1 METCLYTRGL
11 SAFVKCKPFD
21 RLAKVLQS
29 ATNLG
34 NAMDEMM
41 HQPSRKQ
48 AAIIQLLEVRGW
60 WSC

>member
-1 METCLYTRGL
+1 METCLYL
-11 SAFVKCKPFD
+11 PFD
-21 RLAKVLQS
+21 QLAKVLLS